1 MPREKKASIGQLI
14 EERKQG
20 KTLREIAQKFGYD
33 CKTHISKRLAKAGHS
48 KIGTV
53 KLSRTGN
60 GKIRI
65 VSITPSEIRKAGF
78 DPDNELYAKKGSQKR
93 KNCIQAEEEIT

>member
-78 DPDNELYAKKGSQKR
+78 DPDNELYAKKVPRSGKIVF
-93 KNCIQAEEEIT
+93 KLKKKIT